1 MISGISQKV
10 ILPIFLLINFIPL
23 GKTSDFN
30 KNNYSKK
37 NLNDQLIYY
46 RNFKDLTLSPSDY
59 FITQKQINFRE
70 YIKQDLDVQNYSIPL
85 LVSYSEKKEELIIQS
100 DIQS

>member
-37 NLNDQLIYY
+37 NLNNQFIDY
-46 RNFKDLTLSPSDY
+46 RDFKDLKSPPSDY
-59 FITQKQINFRE
+59 FITQKQITFRE
-70 YIKQDLDVQNYSIPL
+70 YIKQDLNVQIYSIPL
-85 LVSYSEKKEELIIQS
+85 LVSYS
-100 DIQS
+100 

>member
-23 GKTSDFN
+23 GKAYDFN
-30 KNNYSKK
+30 KNNYSKNNLINQFIGYK
-37 NLNDQLIYY
+37 NLND
-46 RNFKDLTLSPSDY
+46 FESTSSDD

-70 YIKQDLDVQNYSIPL
+70 YIKEDLYVEN
-85 LVSYSEKKEELIIQS
+85 
-100 DIQS
+100 

>member
-30 KNNYSKK
+30 KNNYSKNSLINQFIGYK
-37 NLNDQLIYY
+37 HFNDAKV
-46 RNFKDLTLSPSDY
+46 RPSDY
-59 FITQKQINFRE
+59 FISKNQINFKE
-70 YIKQDLDVQNYSIPL
+70 YIKQVIINAKKLDEIVFIF
-85 LVSYSEKKEELIIQS
+85 
-100 DIQS
+100 

>member
-30 KNNYSKK
+30 KNNYSKN
-37 NLNDQLIYY
+37 NLINQFIGYQHFNDSKL
-46 RNFKDLTLSPSDY
+46 RTSDY
-59 FITQKQINFRE
+59 FDSKKQINFTE
-70 YIKQDLDVQNYSIPL
+70 YIRKDLESPQD
-85 LVSYSEKKEELIIQS
+85 
-100 DIQS
+100 